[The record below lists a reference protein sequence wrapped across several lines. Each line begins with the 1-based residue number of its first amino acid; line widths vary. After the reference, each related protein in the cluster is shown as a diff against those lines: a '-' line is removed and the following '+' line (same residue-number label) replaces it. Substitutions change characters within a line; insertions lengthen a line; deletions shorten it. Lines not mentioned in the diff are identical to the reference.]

1 MLPNVASLDVRPVTR
16 LLRALGDET
25 RLRIVALLTHG
36 ELCVC
41 HIEAALDL
49 LQANASRQMGILRTA
64 GVVEPRRQGNWVY
77 YRLAAQADA
86 DCRRVLGSLVKCF
99 SAEEALRKDVQK
111 LLEVK
116 GPMSCR

>member
-1 MLPNVASLDVRPVTR
+1 MLPHVAALDVRPITR

-49 LQANASRQMGILRTA
+49 LQANASRQMGILRSA
-64 GVVEPRRQGNWVY
+64 GIVEPRREGSWTY
-77 YRLAAQADA
+77 YRLAAQEDA
-86 DCRRVLGSLVKCF
+86 DRRRVLASLVKSF
-99 SAEEALRKDVQK
+99 AAEESLRRDVQRLVK
-111 LLEVK
+111 VK